1 MLAELKH
8 TLRRLRGQTIVWG
21 MSLFLFGLL
30 MAYFYSTMANMDGI
44 MEMIESY
51 PEELLAFFGDV
62 WSLNT
67 PQGYLD
73 TYYFSM
79 MTLILG
85 VLAIGACASLVVGDE
100 EKGILD
106 LVMAH
111 PISRT
116 SLFWG
121 RLLGFTIAL
130 AIVHILGWLGWVVS
144 SGSSGLDLTWIE
156 FLRPF
161 LSLFAALLLFGTLTL
176 FFSMI
181 LPAGRVA
188 AMLSGGILV
197 GSFALVGLARMN
209 PDIESIAK
217 LTPLYYYQGGA
228 AITELDWGWLIGL
241 LAASVVFAAAAWL
254 VFQRREIRVGGERS
268 WRFPSP
274 AALLKRSRQ

>member
-30 MAYFYSTMANMDGI
+30 MAYFYSTMASMDGI

-121 RLLGFTIAL
+121 RLLGFTIAM

-161 LSLFAALLLFGTLTL
+161 RSKAVELGLSARIGDVPISHDEPPLLHPSESRIQGALLH
-176 FFSMI
+176 
-181 LPAGRVA
+181 
-188 AMLSGGILV
+188 
-197 GSFALVGLARMN
+197 
-209 PDIESIAK
+209 
-217 LTPLYYYQGGA
+217 
-228 AITELDWGWLIGL
+228 
-241 LAASVVFAAAAWL
+241 
-254 VFQRREIRVGGERS
+254 
-268 WRFPSP
+268 
-274 AALLKRSRQ
+274 LKRLR